1 MNERRKQITIKA
13 EQKRQRDARELEEQ
27 TVSERTEPIRPIDP
41 LNAEPRDNVQSTS
54 AKRSPKKDLIETET
68 PKKIVI

>member
-41 LNAEPRDNVQSTS
+41 LNAEPRDDVQSTS
-54 AKRSPKKDLIETET
+54 VKRSPKKDHIETET